1 MYCFI
6 DLFDQSTFN
15 KIINKNAN
23 ISNGN
28 HWPTLVDPVLAAT
41 YSYFVT
47 ESGICLKQGVPTFLN
62 KYTKFQ

>member
-1 MYCFI
+1 MYYFR

-15 KIINKNAN
+15 IIINKNAN

-28 HWPTLVDPVLAAT
+28 LWPTLVDPVLTAT

-47 ESGICLKQGVPTFLN
+47 DSGICLKQG
-62 KYTKFQ
+62 QI